1 MTFVQIVA
9 LAIKASMFL
18 IVFAIGLN
26 ATPKDFRY
34 LLRHPAL
41 LARSLLS
48 MNVIMLVFAVAV
60 VTSFNMHP
68 AVKIAL
74 VALACSPVPPILPF
88 KQLKAGGS
96 DEYVIGL
103 LSATAA
109 AAIVIVPLAIELI
122 GQAFGLAIHV
132 PASRIAVIVATTVLL
147 PLGLG
152 ILARSLAPAFAMKIM
167 RPVAIA
173 ATVVLLAA
181 VLPIIVKSFPTF
193 WALIG
198 NGVVLFL
205 LLFSALGL
213 AVGHL
218 LGGPEPDNRTVLALA
233 TATRHP
239 AVALAI
245 AAINFPEQKAV
256 IAVVIWHLILSAM
269 IAAPYVNWRKKLRAV
284 AAPLPEYAPA
294 VPRSWGR

>member
-1 MTFVQIVA
+1 MTLVQIIG

-26 ATPKDFRY
+26 ATPKDFKY

-41 LARSLLS
+41 LVRSLLS
-48 MNVIMLVFAVAV
+48 MNVIMLVFAVGV
-60 VTSFNMHP
+60 VTTFNMHP

-109 AAIVIVPLAIELI
+109 AAIVIVPLAIEII
-122 GQAFGLAIHV
+122 GHAFGLAIHV

-147 PLGLG
+147 PLTLG
-152 ILARSLAPAFAMKIM
+152 VLARSFAPAFVMRIA
-167 RPVAIA
+167 RPVTFA
-173 ATVVLLAA
+173 ATIVLLAA
-181 VLPIIVKSFPTF
+181 VLPLIVKSFPTF

-198 NGVVLFL
+198 NGVVIFL
-205 LLFSALGL
+205 VLFSLLGL

-218 LGGPEPDNRTVLALA
+218 LGGPDPDNRTALALA

-245 AAINFPEQKAV
+245 AGINFPDQKAV
-256 IAVVIWHLILSAM
+256 IAVVIWHLILSATV
-269 IAAPYVNWRKKLRAV
+269 AAPYVNWRKKLH
-284 AAPLPEYAPA
+284 AAAMPLSRPAPA

>member
-1 MTFVQIVA
+1 MTLVQIVG

-18 IVFAIGLN
+18 MVFAIGLN
-26 ATPKDFRY
+26 ATPTDFKY

-48 MNVIMLVFAVAV
+48 MNVIMLVFAVTL
-60 VTSFNMHP
+60 VTTFKMHP

-96 DEYVIGL
+96 NEYVIGL

-109 AAIVIVPLAIELI
+109 AAIVIVPLAIEGI
-122 GQAFGLAIHV
+122 GQAFGLPIHV

-147 PLGLG
+147 PLVLG
-152 ILARSLAPAFAMKIM
+152 VLARSLAPAFAMKIA
-167 RPVAIA
+167 RPTALA
-173 ATVVLLAA
+173 ATIVLLAA
-181 VLPIIVKSFPTF
+181 VLPLIVKSFPAF

-198 NGVVLFL
+198 NGVVIFL
-205 LLFSALGL
+205 VLFSALGL
-213 AVGHL
+213 AVGHF
-218 LGGPEPDNRTVLALA
+218 LGGPDPDNRTTLALA

-245 AAINFPEQKAV
+245 AAINYPDQKAV
-256 IAVVIWHLILSAM
+256 IVVVIWHLILSAM
-269 IAAPYVNWRKKLRAV
+269 VSAPYVKRRTKLHAGAV
-284 AAPLPEYAPA
+284 SFPQSAPA